1 MEVVDGMRW
10 NHSFALK
17 SAQLLCCF
25 PVVKEDSALV
35 VFFEKHLIW
44 TEVLTLRRAEKE
56 WMAGRLP
63 VKSLRVST
71 SSLACFCHKML
82 FGPDL
87 IALHSAAQVA
97 TSAQDTCTQTTLRCC
112 AGACSLRYWCEL
124 YQSSTRGVLKNLY
137 VKHRFMLVS

>member
-1 MEVVDGMRW
+1 MRW

-17 SAQLLCCF
+17 SSQLLSFF
-25 PVVKEDSALV
+25 PVVKEDSALA
-35 VFFEKHLIW
+35 VFFERHLIW
-44 TEVLTLRRAEKE
+44 SEVLTLRRAEKE

-97 TSAQDTCTQTTLRCC
+97 TSAQLGMLAHKQHSYT
-112 AGACSLRYWCEL
+112 GVWSLRFWCEL
-124 YQSSTRGVLKNLY
+124 YQSSNNRRSEKSGRQAQVYAGVITLIT
-137 VKHRFMLVS
+137 S